1 MPEKSN
7 ITTTATPSSP
17 SSKIKRKERHVP
29 LLLQRP
35 GARRTAPTAA
45 HRGWT
50 VSQLEEWIWKTSQT
64 IVDCQ
69 KQIQRGE
76 ETYYEETAAH
86 GSSVYKGF
94 DTFIDARD
102 VGNSNSGVRRMPG
115 DCRWFS
121 GSCSNIARHMKQRLF
136 VPTAPAVPT
145 TTTTA
150 GQKRPAADQVPS
162 GAPPAKERK
171 TTEEAKASPA
181 PVKSSTTT
189 SKADAK
195 RRTTRKRKAA
205 G

>member
-35 GARRTAPTAA
+35 GARRTAPTVA

-145 TTTTA
+145 TTTA